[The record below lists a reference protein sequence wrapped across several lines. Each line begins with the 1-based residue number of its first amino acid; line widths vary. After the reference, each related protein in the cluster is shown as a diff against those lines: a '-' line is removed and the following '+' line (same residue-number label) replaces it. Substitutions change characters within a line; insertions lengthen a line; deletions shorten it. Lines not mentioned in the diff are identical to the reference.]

1 MADPLIVKMEEIT
14 PVDRGTGA
22 KTYPLIGS
30 GAGAELLSVGVSAFE
45 PGVAVP
51 MHAHNVEEVV
61 VVLEGAGE
69 CIVDGVSH
77 PVKTS
82 DTTFIPS
89 GRDHCFRNT
98 GSSTM
103 RILWIYGSTQVTRT
117 FTETGVTVPH
127 LSEADRIGGQ

>member
-1 MADPLIVKMEEIT
+1 MADPIIVKMEDIT
-14 PVDRGTGA
+14 PVDRGAGA

-77 PVKTS
+77 PVKAS